1 MDQFKQ
7 IADKYQ
13 LQIRGAAGEHSE
25 SKEGIYDLSN
35 KRRLGLTEYQCLKDM
50 YDGITEIIKIEKSKW
65 SKCFILKL
73 SSVVL
78 FVL

>member
-7 IADKYQ
+7 IAEKYH

-35 KRRLGLTEYQCLKDM
+35 KRRLGLSEYQCLKEM

-65 SKCFILKL
+65 CRFFKA
-73 SSVVL
+73 
-78 FVL
+78 